1 MSDWGF
7 LRQVFRGSRVWTG
20 SAYLLLALTWAAGIA
35 LLALSGWFITAS
47 ALAGAGLLLG
57 LELFTPSAGIRA
69 AALLRTLA
77 RYGERVIGHEAV
89 LRVLASLRARSFAS
103 ISQLPIASLRQLR
116 SGDLQHRL
124 TADIDTLDGVPL
136 RITGPVVAAT
146 LAVLA
151 ATVLAYWLAPW
162 PAAVLILATATL
174 TLAASLLAARLGQA
188 RGRALVERR
197 SRQRVALLDY
207 FGGLADLIAY
217 GRADSQRMLLAELDR
232 EQARD
237 VLLQE
242 RVALLADQAV
252 QGLVA
257 MTTLAMLALA
267 LHWHAADAID
277 APVAVLLTLMTLGL
291 NEALST
297 LPGAFWRTGESLQAA
312 ARLRSLGVDPGG
324 RIAAA
329 AMGQDPIQQGL
340 PDEPRLHARELAIG
354 FAGEHPLLAGLDF
367 SLQPGQPLV
376 IHGRSGLGKSTLL
389 ETLAGERPPL
399 GGVVTLAGR
408 EVGAWPEPQR
418 YRCIGYLPQETLL
431 LDTSV
436 AGNLRLGRPELT
448 DQALWTALETVDLAQ
463 ALRREGAG
471 LDYMVGEMGRRLSGG
486 QARRLALAW
495 LILRDTPIILLDEP
509 FSGLDR
515 ATEQRLLVRLTP
527 WLATRRAVIV
537 THAAERLPAGWPR
550 HAIQPAT
557 IAPARRG
564 NMQHHET

>member
-89 LRVLASLRARSFAS
+89 LRVLASLRVRSFAS
-103 ISQLPIASLRQLR
+103 IARLPIAAQRALR

-151 ATVLAYWLAPW
+151 ATGLAYWLAPW
-162 PAAVLILATATL
+162 PAALLLLTTAIL
-174 TLAASLLAARLGQA
+174 TLAASLLAARLGQT

-217 GRADSQRMLLAELDR
+217 GRADSQRMRLDELDH
-232 EQARD
+232 EQASG
-237 VLLQE
+237 VLQQE
-242 RVALLADQAV
+242 RFSLLADQAV

-257 MTTLAMLALA
+257 LTTLAMLVLA
-267 LHWHAADAID
+267 LHWYAAGAID

-297 LPGAFWRTGESLQAA
+297 LPGAFWRVGESLQAA
-312 ARLRSLGVDPGG
+312 ARLRGLGVDPGAG
-324 RIAAA
+324 TTAATTERDPGAGTAAA
-329 AMGQDPIQQGL
+329 TAGRDPIEDAL
-340 PDEPRLHARELAIG
+340 PDAPMLHARDLAIG
-354 FAGEHPLLAGLDF
+354 FAGERPLRTGLEF
-367 SLQPGQPLV
+367 SLQPGHPLV

-399 GGVVTLAGR
+399 GGRVTLARR
-408 EVGAWPEPQR
+408 EIGAWPEPLR
-418 YRCIGYLPQETLL
+418 YRWIGYLPQETQL
-431 LDTSV
+431 LDTSI
-436 AGNLRLGRPELT
+436 AGNLRVGRPELT
-448 DQALWTALETVDLAQ
+448 DQALWTALETVDLAHT
-463 ALRREGAG
+463 LRREGAG
-471 LDYMVGEMGRRLSGG
+471 LDYSVGELGRRLSGG
-486 QARRLALAW
+486 QARRLALAR
-495 LILRDTPIILLDEP
+495 LILRDPPILLLDEP
-509 FSGLDR
+509 FSGLDQ
-515 ATEQRLLVRLTP
+515 ATEQRILARLAP
-527 WLATRRAVIV
+527 WLSTRHAVIV
-537 THAAERLPAGWPR
+537 THAPEHLPTHWPR
-550 HAIQPAT
+550 HAV
-557 IAPARRG
+557 
-564 NMQHHET
+564 